1 MSTAFAELRAAAVPT
16 SKAWLLVGRARATH
30 YRHAKGADARSA
42 RPLRV
47 VPENGQAL
55 TAAEWAAVLTL
66 INSPV
71 GRGWKWSA
79 TASAG
84 TGWYRR
90 SCTRD
95 PIPKCWLAWCDARWR
110 AANPGKGQHVTAG
123 ALFLAVFLA
132 CVVEAVEAT
141 TIVLAAGTARDWR
154 SALQGV
160 VGGLVVLAVIIAG
173 LGPAVSAIPLGGLR
187 LVVGAILLIFGLQW
201 LRKAILRASGYK
213 ALHDEDLIFQ
223 TELAAARAADPQSR
237 RGVSDWYAFTLSF
250 KGVVLEGLEVAFIA
264 LTFGSNQHDIPLASI
279 AAIAAVLVVAVAGLA
294 VRAPLARVPENAM
307 KFVVGIMLTSFGMFW
322 GAEGAHA
329 HWPGADAA
337 LLVLI
342 PGIAVLA
349 LGTVAALRRRR
360 VSARVPQLMLAKEQ
374 P

>member
-1 MSTAFAELRAAAVPT
+1 MTT
-16 SKAWLLVGRARATH
+16 
-30 YRHAKGADARSA
+30 
-42 RPLRV
+42 
-47 VPENGQAL
+47 
-55 TAAEWAAVLTL
+55 
-66 INSPV
+66 
-71 GRGWKWSA
+71 
-79 TASAG
+79 
-84 TGWYRR
+84 
-90 SCTRD
+90 
-95 PIPKCWLAWCDARWR
+95 
-110 AANPGKGQHVTAG
+110 G

-154 SALQGV
+154 SALLGV
-160 VGGLVVLAVIIAG
+160 GAGLVVLAVIVAA

-223 TELAAARAADPQSR
+223 TQLAAARDAGTQSR

-264 LTFGSNQHDIPLASI
+264 LTFGSNQHDIPLASV
-279 AAIAAVLVVAVAGLA
+279 AAIAAVVVDAVAGFA
-294 VRAPLARVPENAM
+294 VRAPLARVPENTV
-307 KFVVGIMLTSFGMFW
+307 KFIVGIMLTSFGMFW

-349 LGTVAALRRRR
+349 LGMVVALRRRLPEPALAG
-360 VSARVPQLMLAKEQ
+360 SPQLLRGQ
-374 P
+374 S